1 MPLSLSPDA
10 PTLQRNDF
18 IAAMAHVACPVALI
32 TTGTLDHPKG
42 LTASA
47 VCSLSADPPS
57 IVICVNKTASAHDTL
72 LRQQSFG
79 ANFLALDDAELATR
93 FAQKDV
99 DRFAGHKWISLAT
112 GAPIL
117 QSALVAFDCRLHAVI
132 DGFSH
137 SIIIGVVERI
147 LSDRSEHDAG
157 LVWHRRRFC
166 RAAAV

>member
-1 MPLSLSPDA
+1 MATMLSPDVQS
-10 PTLQRNDF
+10 LQRDDF
-18 IAAMAHVACPVALI
+18 VAAMAQVACPVALI
-32 TTGTLDHPKG
+32 TTGTLECPKG

-47 VCSLSADPPS
+47 VCSLSADPPA
-57 IVICVNKTASAHDTL
+57 IVICVNKTASAHDDV
-72 LRQQSFG
+72 LRQKSFG
-79 ANFLALDDAELATR
+79 ANFLHAGQGELARR

-99 DRFAGHKWISLAT
+99 DRFAGQEWTVLAT

-137 SIIIGVVERI
+137 SIMIGVVERI
-147 LSDRSEHDAG
+147 LSDPSEGDTS

-166 RAAAV
+166 RATEI

>member
-1 MPLSLSPDA
+1 MPAS
-10 PTLQRNDF
+10 TLRDDF
-18 IAAMAHVACPVALI
+18 IAAMAQVAGPVALI
-32 TTGTLDHPKG
+32 TTGTLESPKG

-57 IVICVNKTASAHDTL
+57 IVICVNKAASAHDTL
-72 LRQQSFG
+72 LRQQRFG
-79 ANFLALDDAELATR
+79 VNFLAVDDAELAKR

-99 DRFAGHKWISLAT
+99 DRFAGQQWISLAT

-117 QSALVAFDCRLHAVI
+117 QSALVAFDCRLHAVV

-137 SIIIGVVERI
+137 SIIIGVVECI
-147 LSDRSEHDAG
+147 LSDRSESDAS

-166 RAAAV
+166 QATAI